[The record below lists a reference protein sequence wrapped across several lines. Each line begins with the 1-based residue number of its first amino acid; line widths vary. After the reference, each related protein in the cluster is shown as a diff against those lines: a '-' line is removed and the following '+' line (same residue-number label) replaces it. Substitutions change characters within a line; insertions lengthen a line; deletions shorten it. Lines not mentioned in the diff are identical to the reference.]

1 MDSTVSSQAYW
12 RATKHMDM
20 LQFLGIG
27 VMVGNEILENEEH
40 EHASS
45 WVGEWILM
53 QIGLMQITGDND
65 CGIFTGIIPGR

>member
-1 MDSTVSSQAYW
+1 MDSTVSSQGYW

-27 VMVGNEILENEEH
+27 VIVGNEILENEEH
-40 EHASS
+40 EPASS
-45 WVGEWILM
+45 WIWKWILM
-53 QIGLMQITGDND
+53 QMALVHITGDND